1 LKDYGR
7 KEEGKKSQF
16 CVRKAAFSFS
26 NNSLGVRSTATI
38 TTPACY
44 KWTYLFMGEKKKTKK
59 KMIRDENMAR
69 QYTEFFFHQCRS
81 RQRKQRWWRHAETNE
96 HLYIPLYC
104 YAEIERFWR
113 KFFMLFVVVGRRNW
127 TRMPKQMWSK

>member
-1 LKDYGR
+1 LLVFKSFLNLKDYGR

-44 KWTYLFMGEKKKTKK
+44 K
-59 KMIRDENMAR
+59 
-69 QYTEFFFHQCRS
+69 
-81 RQRKQRWWRHAETNE
+81 
-96 HLYIPLYC
+96 
-104 YAEIERFWR
+104 
-113 KFFMLFVVVGRRNW
+113 
-127 TRMPKQMWSK
+127 